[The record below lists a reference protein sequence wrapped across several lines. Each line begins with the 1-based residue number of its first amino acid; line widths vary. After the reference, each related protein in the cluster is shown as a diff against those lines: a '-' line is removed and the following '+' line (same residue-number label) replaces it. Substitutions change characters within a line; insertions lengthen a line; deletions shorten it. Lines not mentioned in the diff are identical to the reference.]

1 MTRNWAI
8 CIGIND
14 YYNLQ
19 PLQYAVQDA
28 IAVRDFFLTT
38 VKFEQVFYFADD
50 SPPIQTPRGEMRSL
64 PTFGN
69 LKRFFRER
77 FQQPFLEA
85 GDNFWFFF
93 AGHGELHEGHDYLMP
108 IDVDPGNIA
117 ETALRVSDV
126 TACLRN
132 CGADNTILLLD
143 ACRSQGRRQGT
154 GLGTE
159 EQQGMVTIYSCSPR
173 EASYELEALGHGS
186 FTHALLEGL
195 TLQGANNCATVE
207 RLNLHLRYQVP
218 SLNARY
224 GKPKQTPYTA
234 VEPLSKNYLILLPEQ
249 ATVQDVLALKSEA
262 QDAELNGQLDLA
274 KQLWIRVLGA
284 SRADLQA
291 ITALERIALK
301 RVRELSSPKPTPSV
315 AGQRSQERASTPVVE
330 FEVAT
335 LEITPGFFGL
345 GAKLVRQT
353 RQGRAEYRRE
363 SLGQEVTLDLML
375 IPSGTFT
382 MGSPDGEGYKDE
394 KPQHSV
400 TISSFWMGKYPVTQ
414 SQWRTVSALP
424 KIERDLDADPASFK
438 GDHRPVEQ
446 VSWHDAVEFCQRLSK
461 HTGREYR
468 LPSEAEWE
476 YACRSGTTTP
486 FHVGPTIITELAN
499 YNGNDTYSNGLKGIY
514 SEQTTEVGSFPA
526 NAFGLYDMHGNVWE
540 WCLDH
545 WHDTYQGSSTDG
557 SAWVTGGDNARRVLR
572 GGSWDSYPWHCR
584 SAYRHWYGPG
594 GRDFLF
600 FGFRVVVSS
609 VWALS

>member
-1 MTRNWAI
+1 MNRNWAI

-28 IAVRDFFLTT
+28 IAVQDFFLTT

-50 SPPIQTPRGEMRSL
+50 SPPIPTPRGEMRSL

-154 GLGTE
+154 GLGTD

-195 TLQGANNCATVE
+195 MLQGANNCATVE
-207 RLNLHLRYQVP
+207 RLNLYLRYQVP

-249 ATVQDVLALKSEA
+249 ATVQDVLTLKSEA

>member
-64 PTFGN
+64 PTYAN
-69 LKRFFRER
+69 LMHFFQKRFEK
-77 FQQPFLEA
+77 PFLEA

-93 AGHGELHEGHDYLMP
+93 AGHGELHGGHDYLMP
-108 IDVDPGNIA
+108 IDVAPGNIA
-117 ETALRVSDV
+117 GTALRVSDV
-126 TACLRN
+126 TTYLRN

-173 EASYELEALGHGS
+173 EASYEIEALGHGS

-195 TLQGANNCATVE
+195 TLQGENNCATVE

-234 VEPLSKNYLILLPEQ
+234 VEPLAKNYLILLPEQ
-249 ATVQDVLALKSEA
+249 ATVQDVLTLKLEA
-262 QDAELNGQLDLA
+262 HEAESNDQLDLA

-301 RVRELSSPKPTPSV
+301 RVRELSSPKPTPSAV
-315 AGQRSQERASTPVVE
+315 GQRSQERASTPVVE

-335 LEITPGFFGL
+335 L
-345 GAKLVRQT
+345 
-353 RQGRAEYRRE
+353 
-363 SLGQEVTLDLML
+363 
-375 IPSGTFT
+375 
-382 MGSPDGEGYKDE
+382 
-394 KPQHSV
+394 
-400 TISSFWMGKYPVTQ
+400 
-414 SQWRTVSALP
+414 
-424 KIERDLDADPASFK
+424 
-438 GDHRPVEQ
+438 
-446 VSWHDAVEFCQRLSK
+446 
-461 HTGREYR
+461 
-468 LPSEAEWE
+468 
-476 YACRSGTTTP
+476 
-486 FHVGPTIITELAN
+486 
-499 YNGNDTYSNGLKGIY
+499 
-514 SEQTTEVGSFPA
+514 
-526 NAFGLYDMHGNVWE
+526 
-540 WCLDH
+540 
-545 WHDTYQGSSTDG
+545 
-557 SAWVTGGDNARRVLR
+557 
-572 GGSWDSYPWHCR
+572 
-584 SAYRHWYGPG
+584 
-594 GRDFLF
+594 
-600 FGFRVVVSS
+600 
-609 VWALS
+609 

>member
-77 FQQPFLEA
+77 FQAPFLEA

-159 EQQGMVTIYSCSPR
+159 EQQGMVTIYACSPR

-249 ATVQDVLALKSEA
+249 ATVQDVLTLKSEA
-262 QDAELNGQLDLA
+262 QNAELNDQIDLA
-274 KQLWIRVLGA
+274 EQLWIRVLGA
-284 SRADLQA
+284 SKVDRQA
-291 ITALERIALK
+291 ITALQRIAIK
-301 RVRELSSPKPTPSV
+301 RGSLTVFPQPTNPTPKT
-315 AGQRSQERASTPVVE
+315 AGQRSQKPSSSPLVE
-330 FEVAT
+330 FEVVT
-335 LEITPGFFGL
+335 VDDQGTVVNREQ
-345 GAKLVRQT
+345 RQ
-353 RQGRAEYRRE
+353 AEYRRE
-363 SLGQEVTLDLML
+363 SLGQGVTLDLML

-394 KPQHSV
+394 KPQHSG
-400 TISSFWMGKYPVTQ
+400 TILSFWMGKYPVTQ
-414 SQWRTVSALP
+414 SQWRAVSALP
-424 KIERDLDADPASFK
+424 KIERDLDVNRASFK
-438 GDHRPVEQ
+438 GDNRPVEQ
-446 VSWHDAVEFCQRLSK
+446 VSWRDAVEFCQRLSK

-486 FHVGPTIITELAN
+486 FHVGPTITTELAN
-499 YNGNDTYSNGLKGIY
+499 YDGNRTYGNGLKGDY
-514 SEQTTEVGSFPA
+514 RKQTTEVGSFPA

-545 WHDTYQGSSTDG
+545 WHDTYQGAPTDG
-557 SAWVTGGDNARRVLR
+557 SAWVTSDNDALRVLR
-572 GGSWDSYPWHCR
+572 GGSWINIPGSCR
-584 SAYRHWYGPG
+584 SACRYNAVPVARGYY
-594 GRDFLF
+594 L
-600 FGFRVVVSS
+600 GFRVVCS
-609 VWALS
+609 VARPLS

>member
-77 FQQPFLEA
+77 FQAPFLEA

-159 EQQGMVTIYSCSPR
+159 EQQGMVTIYACSPR

-249 ATVQDVLALKSEA
+249 ATVQDVLTLKSEA
-262 QDAELNGQLDLA
+262 QNAELNDQIDLA
-274 KQLWIRVLGA
+274 EQLWIRVLGA
-284 SRADLQA
+284 SKVDRQA
-291 ITALERIALK
+291 ITALQRIAIK
-301 RVRELSSPKPTPSV
+301 RGSLTVFPQPTNPTPKT
-315 AGQRSQERASTPVVE
+315 AGQRSQKPSSSPLVE
-330 FEVAT
+330 FEVVT
-335 LEITPGFFGL
+335 VDDQGTVVNREQ
-345 GAKLVRQT
+345 RQ
-353 RQGRAEYRRE
+353 AEYRRE
-363 SLGQEVTLDLML
+363 SLGQGVTLDLML

-382 MGSPDGEGYKDE
+382 MGSPDLEVYNDKIIPIELKTGNPPKEGVWESHLIQIAAYILLLEEKYK
-394 KPQHSV
+394 KP
-400 TISSFWMGKYPVTQ
+400 IP
-414 SQWRTVSALP
+414 
-424 KIERDLDADPASFK
+424 
-438 GDHRPVEQ
+438 
-446 VSWHDAVEFCQRLSK
+446 
-461 HTGREYR
+461 
-468 LPSEAEWE
+468 
-476 YACRSGTTTP
+476 
-486 FHVGPTIITELAN
+486 
-499 YNGNDTYSNGLKGIY
+499 KGIIDY
-514 SEQTTEVGSFPA
+514 ITNKDQRDIIMNPFMRE
-526 NAFGLYDMHGNVWE
+526 D
-540 WCLDH
+540 
-545 WHDTYQGSSTDG
+545 
-557 SAWVTGGDNARRVLR
+557 VTNLKNKEAIN
-572 GGSWDSYPWHCR
+572 
-584 SAYRHWYGPG
+584 
-594 GRDFLF
+594 
-600 FGFRVVVSS
+600 S
-609 VWALS
+609 VRPKFHN